1 MKGEGLLE
9 KLLLGEGDLERAGDG
24 LLDGLFERFL
34 VGDGLLEKCLPGDEL
49 MEGCLE
55 SDGDLECDL
64 VYEVYILQVAP
75 HRRGTGIN

>member
-55 SDGDLECDL
+55 SEGDLECDL